1 MNTITIWLEEQTG
14 YWKENMDMNR
24 NKNFDILFCFM
35 KPGFFLYHQHAIPSI
50 EKLHDATQ
58 IQFKFKIQHLPN
70 PLKQPEHPGAVAW
83 PKPSPTSLFFPTSI
97 LWPSVVLY
105 SHIYCKLLQIIITE
119 KNNYQVFLKILLDDL
134 LVFQGWT
141 NKLPQ
146 AGKQLKQQKCIF
158 LW

>member
-58 IQFKFKIQHLPN
+58 IQFKLQNTAFT
-70 PLKQPEHPGAVAW
+70 E
-83 PKPSPTSLFFPTSI
+83 PTEATRASRSSCL
-97 LWPSVVLY
+97 
-105 SHIYCKLLQIIITE
+105 TE
-119 KNNYQVFLKILLDDL
+119 
-134 LVFQGWT
+134 T
-141 NKLPQ
+141 
-146 AGKQLKQQKCIF
+146 
-158 LW
+158 